1 MKKTIII
8 ISFSLAAIYL
18 IILFYNSYQASE
30 PFRCDTQVISKIAIK
45 GQENLFLNLH
55 VNIVLT
61 TPEKGELLFAGSIK
75 GKNINY
81 NIYRNLLLNINT
93 SELNSIHRITI
104 MKQTTHPIDNV
115 PEELWQKYIM
125 PERDGVAFYVEIKKL
140 REKTFIFKGITNPY
154 FVCTRHSN

>member
-8 ISFSLAAIYL
+8 ISFSLAAFSL
-18 IILFYNSYQASE
+18 IILFYNNHRASE

-45 GQENLFLNLH
+45 GRENLFLNLH

-61 TPEKGELLFAGSIK
+61 TPEKGELIIVGSIK
-75 GKNINY
+75 GSEVKY
-81 NIYRNLLLNINT
+81 NVTRNLLLHINT

-104 MKQTTHPIDNV
+104 MKQTIHPIDNV

-140 REKTFIFKGITNPY
+140 RENTFIFKGIPNPY
-154 FVCTRHSN
+154 FVCARHSN